1 MQSEGYVNKVTVA
14 THGDRI
20 PLSGPCASGD
30 HHHVWILAPDGK
42 NALGPGLSKINM
54 AASLPLSVIGATD
67 VDPSQ
72 SVWRPRPAPAAVVG
86 GIGVGH
92 TNTNERKAMVAV
104 MEEPTVMGKPCMRKM
119 RTREAATCEPD
130 PAACETHASGTHAA
144 AHATK
149 MHSTSTPMH
158 AATTMTTTAATMA
171 ATATASEHGR
181 RKRKRR
187 DHRTRCEALKELVVN
202 PNLRVELQ
210 RPIQSQKRRP
220 SADPNDPVFSNE

>member
-54 AASLPLSVIGATD
+54 AASLPQSRCASVIAVGATD

-86 GIGVGH
+86 GVGVGH
-92 TNTNERKAMVAV
+92 TNEREAMVAV
-104 MEEPTVMGKPCMRKM
+104 MEESAVMGKPCMRKT

-130 PAACETHASGTHAA
+130 PTASEADAAACETHAAGTHAA
-144 AHATK
+144 AHATN
-149 MHSTSTPMH
+149 MHSASTSMH
-158 AATTMTTTAATMA
+158 AATTTMTAAAMA
-171 ATATASEHGR
+171 ATTTATASEHG
-181 RKRKRR
+181 
-187 DHRTRCEALKELVVN
+187 
-202 PNLRVELQ
+202 
-210 RPIQSQKRRP
+210 
-220 SADPNDPVFSNE
+220 

>member
-42 NALGPGLSKINM
+42 NALGPGLSKINT
-54 AASLPLSVIGATD
+54 AASLPQSRCASVIAVGAAD

-72 SVWRPRPAPAAVVG
+72 PVWRPRSAPAAVVG

-104 MEEPTVMGKPCMRKM
+104 MEESAVMGKSCMRKT
-119 RTREAATCEPD
+119 RTGEAATCEPD
-130 PAACETHASGTHAA
+130 PAASEADAAACETHAAGTHAA

-149 MHSTSTPMH
+149 MHSTSTSMH
-158 AATTMTTTAATMA
+158 AATTMTATAAMAAAPTTAG
-171 ATATASEHGR
+171 EHG
-181 RKRKRR
+181 
-187 DHRTRCEALKELVVN
+187 
-202 PNLRVELQ
+202 
-210 RPIQSQKRRP
+210 
-220 SADPNDPVFSNE
+220 

>member
-30 HHHVWILAPDGK
+30 HHHVWILAHGRHGR
-42 NALGPGLSKINM
+42 AGTRTHQINM
-54 AASLPLSVIGATD
+54 TTALPQSRCVSVIAVAATD

-86 GIGVGH
+86 GVGVRH
-92 TNTNERKAMVAV
+92 SNEREAMVAV
-104 MEEPTVMGKPCMRKM
+104 MEESAVMGKPCMRKT

-130 PAACETHASGTHAA
+130 AAACETHAAGTHAA

-158 AATTMTTTAATMA
+158 AATTMTAAAMA
-171 ATATASEHGR
+171 ATATASEHG
-181 RKRKRR
+181 
-187 DHRTRCEALKELVVN
+187 
-202 PNLRVELQ
+202 
-210 RPIQSQKRRP
+210 
-220 SADPNDPVFSNE
+220 

>member
-1 MQSEGYVNKVTVA
+1 MVFRLRTTAQAAGDSLIQSEGYVNKVTVA
-14 THGDRI
+14 TYGDQI
-20 PLSGPCASGD
+20 PFSGPCASGD

-54 AASLPLSVIGATD
+54 AASLPQSRCASVIAVGAAD

-72 SVWRPRPAPAAVVG
+72 PVWRPRSAPAAVVG

-104 MEEPTVMGKPCMRKM
+104 MEEPAVMGKSCMRKT
-119 RTREAATCEPD
+119 RTREAATCEPQGAASEAD
-130 PAACETHASGTHAA
+130 AAACETHAADTHAA

-158 AATTMTTTAATMA
+158 AATTMTAAAMA
-171 ATATASEHGR
+171 ATATASEHG
-181 RKRKRR
+181 
-187 DHRTRCEALKELVVN
+187 
-202 PNLRVELQ
+202 
-210 RPIQSQKRRP
+210 
-220 SADPNDPVFSNE
+220 

>member
-30 HHHVWILAPDGK
+30 HHHVWILAHGRHGR
-42 NALGPGLSKINM
+42 AGTRTHQINM
-54 AASLPLSVIGATD
+54 ATALPQSRCVSVIAVAATD

-86 GIGVGH
+86 GVGVRH
-92 TNTNERKAMVAV
+92 ANERKAMVAV
-104 MEEPTVMGKPCMRKM
+104 MEEPTVMGKPCMRKT
-119 RTREAATCEPD
+119 RTREATTCEPD
-130 PAACETHASGTHAA
+130 PAASEADAAACETHAADTHAA

-158 AATTMTTTAATMA
+158 AATTMTATTMTATAMA
-171 ATATASEHGR
+171 ATATASEHG
-181 RKRKRR
+181 
-187 DHRTRCEALKELVVN
+187 
-202 PNLRVELQ
+202 
-210 RPIQSQKRRP
+210 
-220 SADPNDPVFSNE
+220 

>member
-54 AASLPLSVIGATD
+54 AASLPQSRCASVIAVGATD

-86 GIGVGH
+86 GVGVGH
-92 TNTNERKAMVAV
+92 TNEREAMVAV
-104 MEEPTVMGKPCMRKM
+104 MEESAVMGKPCVRKT
-119 RTREAATCEPD
+119 RTREAATSEPD
-130 PAACETHASGTHAA
+130 PTASEADAAACETHAAGTHAA

-158 AATTMTTTAATMA
+158 AATTMTAAAMA
-171 ATATASEHGR
+171 ATATASEHG
-181 RKRKRR
+181 
-187 DHRTRCEALKELVVN
+187 
-202 PNLRVELQ
+202 
-210 RPIQSQKRRP
+210 
-220 SADPNDPVFSNE
+220 